1 MSTSTLWTLHS
12 SAPRCSIPHSL
23 APARPIVL
31 ADHLRRHITC
41 TDQRAPLSSPEFCQH
56 QGNTALVPRQ
66 RQLLAAQGDGRHA
79 LTVQAFDERPEIPGQ
94 SEALTRGLPGSQQ
107 VLELPERP
115 ADVDY
120 LSVSGRPHVLQQG
133 DAGGVVGD
141 RGPAAGAY
149 SCAAS
154 WAPRDRLFWDQEHGL
169 LAPEPHR
176 GAQLCHSPDGET

>member
-1 MSTSTLWTLHS
+1 MSTSIPGTLHS
-12 SAPRCSIPHSL
+12 SAPRSSTPLSS
-23 APARPIVL
+23 ATERPVVL

-41 TDQRAPLSSPEFCQH
+41 TDRRAPLSTPEFCQH
-56 QGNTALVPRQ
+56 QGSTALLPRQ
-66 RQLLAAQGDGRHA
+66 RQLLAVQGDGRHA
-79 LTVQAFDERPEIPGQ
+79 LTVQAFDERSEIPGQ

-120 LSVSGRPHVLQQG
+120 LSVSGRSPTLQQSGAADRAG
-133 DAGGVVGD
+133 DP
-141 RGPAAGAY
+141 GPAAGAH

-154 WAPRDRLFWDQEHGL
+154 RAPRDRLLWDQEHGVS
-169 LAPEPHR
+169 APEPHR